1 MQLQADKKL
10 QSIEQLIHCQW
21 IGFKFLYF
29 TKYYANEFLNYVI
42 ISSKYIKYYFP
53 LLALVIIT
61 SCGIKLP
68 EEVQIAYDKLPAEID
83 FNIHIKPIISDR
95 CYACHGPDEQTRKAN
110 LRFDNEKGFFAKGES
125 GKHAFVSGNVNKSE
139 AISRILSDDPEYM
152 MPSPKSNRT
161 LDADE
166 KAVIIKWIEQGAEWK
181 EHWAYIPPEKRALP
195 EAVDGW
201 NTNNEID
208 LFIQKKLVTNDLKP
222 SPEADK
228 NQLFRRVTM
237 ELTGLPPTI
246 SEMEFFLN
254 DKSEKAYEKVVDR
267 LLASD
272 AYAERMTLEWLD
284 LARYA
289 DSHGFHADGER
300 MMWPW
305 RDWVIK
311 AFKNNKPYDEFVSE
325 QLAGDLMPNATKDQI
340 IATAFNR
347 NHPMTAEGGA
357 VDEEFRVEY
366 VTNRTNTLGTAFL
379 GLTVECAKCHD
390 HKFDPISQKEYF
402 QLSAFF
408 NNVKEL
414 GMTGDDG
421 NYGPMLKLTDEATD
435 HLIAALDDDIDE
447 LEQKQRLQKE
457 ELLAIKDFVN
467 NGELKEIKPIL
478 HHSFERLTKI
488 KKSEYFD
495 DRKLTVQNDTDTI
508 KGISGYA
515 RHFNHQDD
523 KVVFNEFGQF
533 ESNEPFS
540 VSVWLNPEGDNG
552 LSKVILSNVGSKNS
566 LWRGWEMYL
575 DSVNRTAIRLISSLP
590 HNYIHVKSPEVVP
603 LNKWTHLLFT
613 YDGSAKADGVN
624 IYINGKKSPSIVMYD
639 DLYKSILP
647 TNTSRQR
654 DIRGLRMGK
663 SYRTFGGDN
672 GIYKGSFDELSV
684 FDREVPSSQVSS
696 IYDQSK
702 SGKKPFIYDR
712 VDKIYKNTGVEL
724 SKLRTERLNL
734 VDTIPELMVMEEMPN
749 IRPTYVL
756 KRGVYDAH
764 DEQVSPNTPQKVLGM
779 SDDFPKNRLG
789 LSQWLFDK
797 KNPLTSRVAVN
808 RYWQM
813 IFGRGIVSTPGDFG
827 SQGRLP
833 SHPELLDWLAV
844 EFVESGWD
852 VKALIKMMVTSQ
864 TYMQSSNPTQDHLEK
879 DDVNIF
885 LARAPSYRWQ
895 AEFIRDNALASSGLL
910 YDEVGG
916 ESAKPYQPEGLWIE
930 KGNFSHF
937 LLRYKRDENQ
947 KQYRRS
953 MYTFM
958 RRTSIPPFMELFDA
972 PSREVCIIKRE
983 RTNTPLQSLV
993 LLNDPQFIEASRA
1006 LAIRLKQEAGD
1017 SLKDKI
1023 EKGFQLVLSRA
1034 PSSKETEVFESLYEE
1049 EYAEFEK
1056 DKSTVQDYLAV
1067 GDYKSSDEYN
1077 AVEIAALSVLSNTL
1091 FNMDEAITKR

>member
-1 MQLQADKKL
+1 MN
-10 QSIEQLIHCQW
+10 LIAVLKDLKQYIW
-21 IGFKFLYF
+21 ICVVAVL
-29 TKYYANEFLNYVI
+29 
-42 ISSKYIKYYFP
+42 
-53 LLALVIIT
+53 T
-61 SCGIKLP
+61 SCGVNLP
-68 EEVQIAYDKLPAEID
+68 EDVQLAYDELPAEID

-95 CYACHGPDEQTRKAN
+95 CFACHGPDEQTRKAD
-110 LRFDNEKGFFAKGES
+110 LRFDSEEGFFAKGES
-125 GKHAFVSGNVNKSE
+125 GKYAFVSGNVNKSE
-139 AISRILSDDPEYM
+139 AIKRILSDDPEYI
-152 MPSPKSNRT
+152 MPSPKSNHV

-166 KAVIIKWIEQGAEWK
+166 KAAIIKWVEQGAEWK
-181 EHWAYIPPEKRALP
+181 EHWAYISPEKKEAP
-195 EAVDGW
+195 EAIEGW
-201 NTNNEID
+201 KSKNEID
-208 LFIQKKLVTNDLKP
+208 LFIHKKLAQKELEP
-222 SPEADK
+222 SEESDK
-228 NQLFRRVTM
+228 NQLLRRVTM

-246 SEMEFFLN
+246 SEMETFLN
-254 DKSEKAYEKVVDR
+254 DKSEKAYERVVDR
-267 LLASD
+267 LLDSD

-311 AFKNNKPYDEFVSE
+311 AFKNNMSYDQFVSE

-366 VTNRTNTLGTAFL
+366 VANRTNTLGTAFL
-379 GLTVECAKCHD
+379 GLTVECARCHD
-390 HKFDPISQKEYF
+390 HKFDPISQKEYY

-421 NYGPMLKLTDEATD
+421 NYGPMLKLTDEVTD
-435 HLIAALDDDIDE
+435 KKITELDAYIAQLEAEYLTAKVE
-447 LEQKQRLQKE
+447 LGGDS
-457 ELLAIKDFVN
+457 DFSQN
-467 NGELKEIKPIL
+467 NKFKKIKPIL
-478 HHSFERLTKI
+478 HHSFEKLTKT
-488 KKSEYFD
+488 KSSEYFD
-495 DRKLTVQNDTDTI
+495 NRPNTIQENTDTI
-508 KGISGYA
+508 KGIAGQGRY
-515 RHFNHQDD
+515 FNHQTD
-523 KVVFNEFGQF
+523 KIVVNKFGQF
-533 ESNEPFS
+533 ELTDPFS
-540 VSVWLNPEGDNG
+540 VSVWIKPEIIAG
-552 LSKVILSNVGSKNS
+552 KTQVVIGNAGVKNNM
-566 LWRGWEMYL
+566 WRGWDFYL
-575 DSVNRTAIRLISSLP
+575 DSTNNVAVRLISSLP
-590 HNYIHVKSPEVVP
+590 HNYVHVKSKKPVK
-603 LNKWTHLLFT
+603 LNEWSHLVFS
-613 YDGSAKADGVN
+613 YDGSAKAEGIDL
-624 IYINGKKSPSIVMYD
+624 YLNGKKSEVATVYD

-647 TNTSRQR
+647 TNTSRTR
-654 DIRGLRMGK
+654 DYRGLLMGK

-672 GIYKGSFDELSV
+672 GIFKGAIDELAV
-684 FDREVPSSQVSS
+684 FDRALFSSQIPLIYEQSKKGEIPV
-696 IYDQSK
+696 IYD
-702 SGKKPFIYDR
+702 GNTND
-712 VDKIYKNTGVEL
+712 YKDGYT
-724 SKLRTERLNL
+724 KLFNKRKERLGL
-734 VDTIPELMVMEEMPN
+734 VDTIPELMVMQEMPN

-764 DEQVSPNTPQKVLGM
+764 DEEVEPGTPSKVMEM
-779 SDDFPKNRLG
+779 SDEFPKNRYG
-789 LSQWLFDK
+789 LAKWLFDN
-797 KNPLTSRVAVN
+797 KNPLSARVAVN

-813 IFGRGIVSTPGDFG
+813 IFGRGIVSTANDFG

-844 EFVESGWD
+844 EFMESGWD
-852 VKALIKMMVTSQ
+852 IKALIKIMVTSH
-864 TYMQSSNPTQDHLEK
+864 TYMQSSNPTKDHLEK

-910 YDEVGG
+910 YDEIGG
-916 ESAKPYQPEGLWIE
+916 ESAKPYQPDGLWIE

-1006 LAIRLKQEAGD
+1006 LAIRLKQEAGN

-1023 EKGFQLVLSRA
+1023 ETGFQLVLSRP
-1034 PSSKETEVFESLYEE
+1034 PSTKETEVFEALYEE

-1056 DKSTVQDYLAV
+1056 DKSTVKDYLAV
-1067 GDYKSSDEYN
+1067 GDFRSSNEFN
-1077 AVEIAALSVLSNTL
+1077 PIEMAALSVLSNTL

>member
-1 MQLQADKKL
+1 M
-10 QSIEQLIHCQW
+10 
-21 IGFKFLYF
+21 
-29 TKYYANEFLNYVI
+29 I
-42 ISSKYIKYYFP
+42 ISSKYINYYFP
-53 LLALVIIT
+53 LLVLFIIT
-61 SCGIKLP
+61 SCGVKLP

-95 CYACHGPDEQTRKAN
+95 CFACHGPDEQTRQAN
-110 LRFDNEKGFFAKGES
+110 LRFDNEEGFFAKGES
-125 GKHAFVSGNVNKSE
+125 GKHAFVAGNVDKSE
-139 AISRILSDDPEYM
+139 SISRILSDDPEYM

-201 NTNNEID
+201 KSKNEID
-208 LFIQKKLVTNDLKP
+208 LFIQKKLIKNELEP
-222 SPEADK
+222 SPEADE

-246 SEMEFFLN
+246 SEMESFMN
-254 DKSEKAYEKVVDR
+254 DKSEIAYEKIVDR
-267 LLASD
+267 LLVSD

-366 VTNRTNTLGTAFL
+366 VANRTNTLGTAFL
-379 GLTVECAKCHD
+379 GLTVECARCHD
-390 HKFDPISQKEYF
+390 HKFDPISQKEYY

-408 NNVKEL
+408 NNVREL

-421 NYGPMLKLTDEATD
+421 NYGPMFKLTDEVTD
-435 HLIAALDDDIDE
+435 KRIADLDGYIAQLEKEHLT
-447 LEQKQRLQKE
+447 KKE
-457 ELLAIKDFVN
+457 ELN
-467 NGELKEIKPIL
+467 ELEDITANSKLKRVKPIL
-478 HHSFERLTKI
+478 HHSFEKLTK
-488 KKSEYFD
+488 SGSTEFFD
-495 DRKLTVQNDTDTI
+495 DRPNTIQENTDTI
-508 KGISGYA
+508 SGISGLGRY
-515 RHFNHQDD
+515 FNHQTD
-523 KVVFNEFGQF
+523 KVVINKFGQF
-533 ESNEPFS
+533 ELTDPFS
-540 VSVWLNPEGDNG
+540 VSVWVKPEIVAG
-552 LSKVILSNVGSKNS
+552 KTQVIIGNAGVKNNM
-566 LWRGWEMYL
+566 WRGWDFYL
-575 DSVNRTAIRLISSLP
+575 DSTNNVAVRLISSLP
-590 HNYIHVKSPEVVP
+590 HNYIHLKSKKAVK
-603 LNKWTHLLFT
+603 LNEWSNLIFS
-613 YDGSAKADGVN
+613 YDGSAKAGGIDLYLNGQKSEVAV
-624 IYINGKKSPSIVMYD
+624 IYDN
-639 DLYKSILP
+639 LYKSILP
-647 TNTSRQR
+647 TNTSRTR
-654 DIRGLRMGK
+654 DYRGLLMGK

-672 GIYKGSFDELSV
+672 GIFKGAIDELAV
-684 FDREVPSSQVSS
+684 FDRALFSSQVPK
-696 IYDQSK
+696 IYEQTK
-702 SGKKPFIYDR
+702 NGKRPFIY
-712 VDKIYKNTGVEL
+712 VGNTKNYRDGYTEL
-724 SKLRTERLNL
+724 LEKRKERLSL
-734 VDTIPELMVMEEMPN
+734 VDTIPELMVMKEMSK
-749 IRPTYVL
+749 IRPTYLL
-756 KRGVYDAH
+756 KRGAYDAH
-764 DEQVSPNTPQKVLGM
+764 DEQVEPGTPEKVLGM
-779 SDDFPKNRLG
+779 SDEFPKNRYG
-789 LSQWLFDK
+789 LTQWLFDK
-797 KNPLTSRVAVN
+797 KNPLTARVAVN

-844 EFVESGWD
+844 EFMESGWD
-852 VKALIKMMVTSQ
+852 VKALIKLMVTSQ
-864 TYMQSSNPTQDHLEK
+864 TYRQSSKPTQDQMKK

-895 AEFIRDNALASSGLL
+895 AEFIRDIALASSGLL
-910 YDEVGG
+910 YGEVGG
-916 ESAKPYQPEGLWIE
+916 ESAKPYQPDGLWIE

-937 LLRYKRDENQ
+937 LLRYKRDEDQN
-947 KQYRRS
+947 QYRRS

-1006 LAIRLKQEAGD
+1006 LAMRLKQEAGG

-1023 EKGFQLVLSRA
+1023 EVGFQLVLSRP
-1034 PSSKETEVFESLYEE
+1034 PSTQETEVFEALYEE

-1056 DKSTVQDYLAV
+1056 DKSIVKDYLSV
-1067 GDYKSSDEYN
+1067 GDFKSSDEYN
-1077 AVEIAALSVLSNTL
+1077 PIEMAALSVLSNTL